1 MTRELHLLNMDL
13 SSILENRSSCESIQ
27 NIQIDMIEE
36 QKLGIRESIP
46 LSHNINM
53 IKPTSINA
61 TGKGTG
67 TGTGTMDCE
76 NLSNLVFAVMNDE
89 DASKEFASALKILS
103 ENKLINIAD
112 LNNRCEFS
120 LHEVL
125 SGCAKVPRLNG
136 EQPKVC
142 SYHKNFDGI
151 LMMLCF
157 Y

>member
-13 SSILENRSSCESIQ
+13 SSILENSSSCESIQ
-27 NIQIDMIEE
+27 NIQIDMMEE
-36 QKLGIRESIP
+36 QKFGIIESIP
-46 LSHNINM
+46 LSYNINM
-53 IKPTSINA
+53 IKEISINA
-61 TGKGTG
+61 TGK
-67 TGTGTMDCE
+67 GTGTMDCE

-89 DASKEFASALKILS
+89 DASKEFTFAMKKLS
-103 ENKLINIAD
+103 ENKLINTAD
-112 LNNRCEFS
+112 MNNRCEFS

-142 SYHKNFDGI
+142 SYHKTFDCLLMI
-151 LMMLCF
+151 LYF